1 MKRAEPPPSADEALL
16 RACTDGDVD
25 RAAEALA
32 RGAHLELE
40 GKSLVLAATRGHARL
55 FRWLLDRGATL
66 PPGAPSFFA
75 AITHDQI
82 AIVALC
88 LDAGLTVDQPDPTT
102 GRLPLMTAAEAGAA
116 RVVALLLQRGAAVN
130 AASLSD
136 GSTAVH
142 AASRM
147 PARAY
152 TSGVATGILSAL
164 FGAAANVAATDAE
177 GQTLLHVACGN
188 DALPAAMLEVLLSL
202 DIVLDAKDSWGR
214 TALWIAA
221 HGSRLDLVTVL
232 LARGADPNVATT
244 KDSPFAKRGT
254 SVYDAA
260 RERGE
265 LKLLSVLRDAGAT
278 PPREESVAPGELDPF
293 ADGSVVIHVRFGE
306 GKVIATEGAGA
317 DRKLT
322 IAFEDGTKMLLAEFV
337 VPSSADSGS

>member
-1 MKRAEPPPSADEALL
+1 
-16 RACTDGDVD
+16 
-25 RAAEALA
+25 
-32 RGAHLELE
+32 
-40 GKSLVLAATRGHARL
+40 
-55 FRWLLDRGATL
+55 
-66 PPGAPSFFA
+66 
-75 AITHDQI
+75 
-82 AIVALC
+82 
-88 LDAGLTVDQPDPTT
+88 
-102 GRLPLMTAAEAGAA
+102 
-116 RVVALLLQRGAAVN
+116 
-130 AASLSD
+130 
-136 GSTAVH
+136 
-142 AASRM
+142 
-147 PARAY
+147 
-152 TSGVATGILSAL
+152 
-164 FGAAANVAATDAE
+164 
-177 GQTLLHVACGN
+177 
-188 DALPAAMLEVLLSL
+188 
-202 DIVLDAKDSWGR
+202 
-214 TALWIAA
+214 
-221 HGSRLDLVTVL
+221 VTVL